1 MRPTK
6 IKDRCTKRKLTKCEV
21 VAKTYDKIQT
31 AFADVLERDSNIISI
46 KCNVPLDGE
55 DYTTDFVCTNK
66 DGDLIVRESVF
77 RSKLSLPRTCKL
89 LDISRKYWL
98 KRGVK
103 DWAIVVEKENRDE

>member
-1 MRPTK
+1 MRHTK

-31 AFADVLERDSNIISI
+31 AFADVLERDSNIVS
-46 KCNVPLDGE
+46 
-55 DYTTDFVCTNK
+55 
-66 DGDLIVRESVF
+66 
-77 RSKLSLPRTCKL
+77 SKLSLPRTCKL
-89 LDISRKYWL
+89 LDISRKYWQ